1 MLGNV
6 IGMSGPFRIEQEE
19 ADELSRAFDE
29 LGAAM
34 RRGRARSAAHSASG
48 LSPAQF
54 ELLRALLDHV
64 GSAGG
69 LQVSVLASAAGLAGP
84 GVTRM
89 LNVLERRRLV
99 VKRPSKQDRRVSIV
113 ALTSEGRRRVR
124 EYQNDLRAKQRLT
137 FASFTLEERKV
148 LLLSL
153 RRLCALADDHT
164 NYAGPEPAPWMT

>member
-1 MLGNV
+1 MPGLPG
-6 IGMSGPFRIEQEE
+6 IDQEE

-34 RRGRARSAAHSASG
+34 RRGRARSAADSASG

-54 ELLRALLDHV
+54 ELLRVLTDHADR
-64 GSAGG
+64 AGG
-69 LQVSVLASAAGLAGP
+69 LRVSALASAAGLAGP

-99 VKRPSKQDRRVSIV
+99 VRRACPQDARVSIV
-113 ALTSEGRRRVR
+113 VLTAEGRRRVSD
-124 EYQNDLRAKQRLT
+124 YQDNLRAKQRLT
-137 FASFTLEERKV
+137 FASFTPQERQV
-148 LLLSL
+148 LLHSL

>member
-1 MLGNV
+1 
-6 IGMSGPFRIEQEE
+6 MSAADGIEQEE

-34 RRGRARSAAHSASG
+34 RRGRARSAADSASW

-54 ELLRALLDHV
+54 ELLRALTDHAD
-64 GSAGG
+64 SAGG
-69 LQVSVLASAAGLAGP
+69 LSVSALASAAGLAGP

-99 VKRPSKQDRRVSIV
+99 VRRPSTQDARVSIV
-113 ALTSEGRRRVR
+113 VLTAEGRRRVSD
-124 EYQNDLRAKQRLT
+124 YQNNLRAKQRLT
-137 FASFTLEERKV
+137 FASFTPPERQV
-148 LLLSL
+148 LLRSL

-164 NYAGPEPAPWMT
+164 NYAGPEPAPWMN